1 MLNLN
6 KNTRLFFFQFIF
18 QRNYSTDFELDEFI
32 KQNIKKRPFNKKKL
46 ISLNESF
53 NSNLEKIK
61 GLKMFKY
68 LFLVISFISISFS
81 SSAETIEID
90 MVNKLGKEKMVYSI
104 KVAKIDIGDTIIW
117 KSVDKGHNVE
127 FVEMPKGVKKFK
139 SKINKDA
146 EYKFEIPGIYL
157 YICTPHKAMGMIGL
171 VVVGD
176 DLSNLDKIKKAKM
189 RGKSKKIFKELL
201 KEL

>member
-61 GLKMFKY
+61 GLIDSKIIEKTNKIT
-68 LFLVISFISISFS
+68 LFLLYAFCS
-81 SSAETIEID
+81 EYLL
-90 MVNKLGKEKMVYSI
+90 NKEKKKILMSEYI
-104 KVAKIDIGDTIIW
+104 KLSKDFLTQ
-117 KSVDKGHNVE
+117 E
-127 FVEMPKGVKKFK
+127 EVKYF
-139 SKINKDA
+139 NYLLDDA
-146 EYKFEIPGIYL
+146 
-157 YICTPHKAMGMIGL
+157 
-171 VVVGD
+171 
-176 DLSNLDKIKKAKM
+176 SKKAP
-189 RGKSKKIFKELL
+189 
-201 KEL
+201 